1 MIFDNHIESK
11 VMWFVND
18 VQEDQHVFYYT
29 KSPRRSILSG
39 KLSLR
44 WSLKLKK
51 MMFEGPFLMR
61 IAVRPLKTLDYAF
74 IVKSS
79 FGHHAPVIFSKTKG
93 RVDGIEG
100 VWRVSES
107 PGICLQ
113 KARTLYW
120 LFVSLIII
128 GTWSNI
134 KVWIRSKGVRSASV
148 HPARKAAATKE
159 VLELMPWCMK
169 VAPWSLT
176 YYHRHKRTCSNKS
189 LLYCS

>member
-1 MIFDNHIESK
+1 M
-11 VMWFVND
+11 
-18 VQEDQHVFYYT
+18 VFT
-29 KSPRRSILSG
+29 KSPRRSMLSG

-61 IAVRPLKTLDYAF
+61 IAVRPLKTLNYAC
-74 IVKSS
+74 IVKLS
-79 FGHHAPVIFSKTKG
+79 FGHHTPVIFSKTKG

-100 VWRVSES
+100 VWRVSEP
-107 PGICLQ
+107 PGISLQ
-113 KARTLYW
+113 KTRTLNW
-120 LFVSLIII
+120 LFGSLIII

-159 VLELMPWCMK
+159 VLELMPWFK
-169 VAPWSLT
+169 EVSPLRRS
-176 YYHRHKRTCSNKS
+176 
-189 LLYCS
+189 

>member
-1 MIFDNHIESK
+1 M
-11 VMWFVND
+11 
-18 VQEDQHVFYYT
+18 VFT
-29 KSPRRSILSG
+29 KSPRRSMLSG

-51 MMFEGPFLMR
+51 MMFDGPFLMR
-61 IAVRPLKTLDYAF
+61 IAVRPLKTLIYACV
-74 IVKSS
+74 VKSS

-93 RVDGIEG
+93 RVDRVEG
-100 VWRVSES
+100 VWRVSE
-107 PGICLQ
+107 PPRICLQ
-113 KARTLYW
+113 KA
-120 LFVSLIII
+120 LFTYYLCLIIFI

-169 VAPWSLT
+169 VAPWSFP

>member
-1 MIFDNHIESK
+1 M
-11 VMWFVND
+11 
-18 VQEDQHVFYYT
+18 VFT
-29 KSPRRSILSG
+29 KSPRRSMLSG

-51 MMFEGPFLMR
+51 MMFDGPFLMR
-61 IAVRPLKTLDYAF
+61 IAVRPLKTLIYAWRHWF
-74 IVKSS
+74 TMQGKMKLR
-79 FGHHAPVIFSKTKG
+79 APCTCNILENQGTSRRNRRRVACFWTAQNMSAKG
-93 RVDGIEG
+93 
-100 VWRVSES
+100 S
-107 PGICLQ
+107 
-113 KARTLYW
+113 LYR

-134 KVWIRSKGVRSASV
+134 KVWIRSNGVRSASV
-148 HPARKAAATKE
+148 HPAKKAAATKE

-169 VAPWSLT
+169 VAPWSFP